1 MHHLLCLSG
10 KQMEAV
16 VIGVAQ
22 RERTRLDERA
32 SWEIPSF
39 FFFTR
44 PCMQKHLLIPTP
56 IAPPLCL
63 LFSILSQLETKRSIT
78 AFAEQHQLGGIARI
92 NHKCVHGCRRQ
103 LHRPEPEN
111 NSSRTVLFEA
121 SAARVG
127 AGWRGCVEQRS
138 RENILQPK
146 PP

>member
-1 MHHLLCLSG
+1 MG
-10 KQMEAV
+10 N
-16 VIGVAQ
+16 
-22 RERTRLDERA
+22 
-32 SWEIPSF
+32 SF
-39 FFFTR
+39 FFL
-44 PCMQKHLLIPTP
+44 QALYAKTP
-56 IAPPLCL
+56 SDPNPYSPPLCL

-103 LHRPEPEN
+103 LHRPELEN

-127 AGWRGCVEQRS
+127 VGLGGCVEQRS